1 MQKIEVSSNLQYHIE
16 KQIPLSENIFRTYSE
31 SYFELLE
38 EVRTLY
44 FNNQIELCDP
54 DAELVESDLGK
65 KELFEG
71 REVYLD
77 APIEVEEDLLMEL
90 KHRGRT
96 VHLSR
101 PFRTPGGPKKYA
113 VYVKSK
119 NGKVKKVTFG
129 DPNLSV
135 KRSAISIFCC
145 FFLLSCSTVKPTKQ
159 VDDNQKKIEKEEKKV
174 ENTID
179 ELDKNTKQKKI
190 QTATLAAGIQH
201 SLMAVTNPPTE
212 VKTAKDLNERVIS
225 IVGTP
230 RIDELNKVKQM
241 VDLLNSA
248 ILEERK
254 NGEKML
260 AEKDAIINKLQ
271 KETSELKDQYD
282 SQMWDMTEKAKEV
295 AKQADANKATLD
307 SMSGMFGLNA
317 VFWGLKKFF
326 VSAITGIIIF
336 GVIFLVL
343 RILSMVN
350 PAAGAAFSIFN
361 MLGSAVLSLVKG
373 LTPKAF
379 ELANFASK
387 DTVDEYKSPL
397 TKIVDVIQELKER
410 QKESPDRVYPLVS

>member
-1 MQKIEVSSNLQYHIE
+1 MKKL
-16 KQIPLSENIFRTYSE
+16 
-31 SYFELLE
+31 
-38 EVRTLY
+38 
-44 FNNQIELCDP
+44 FN
-54 DAELVESDLGK
+54 
-65 KELFEG
+65 
-71 REVYLD
+71 
-77 APIEVEEDLLMEL
+77 
-90 KHRGRT
+90 
-96 VHLSR
+96 
-101 PFRTPGGPKKYA
+101 
-113 VYVKSK
+113 
-119 NGKVKKVTFG
+119 
-129 DPNLSV
+129 
-135 KRSAISIFCC
+135 AISIFCC

-230 RIDELNKVKQM
+230 HIDELNKVKQM

-410 QKESPDRVYPLVS
+410 QKESPDRVYPLVEVLKRFDKEMDSHEKDLIDQLLVELKWKR